1 MRRRGGGVR
10 GGLTILPSQ
19 MPGKFEL
26 SKPKKKIGGGWGC
39 GGGGGLVGLGGGD
52 VWG

>member
-1 MRRRGGGVR
+1 MGELVGMEGGREERWGVR

-26 SKPKKKIGGGWGC
+26 SKQK
-39 GGGGGLVGLGGGD
+39 
-52 VWG
+52 